1 MKEQWIDQMQQ
12 KMADFQ
18 EPAPEVS
25 WEEIEKAVAGHQQEG
40 KTAPASSKA
49 KAVPMWLRKVA
60 AAALVLLIA
69 GVGYLTAPLS
79 SPEGDTNVPRQAL
92 RTPHGEQSGE
102 LSEQHQNDEEL
113 IPSETPLLAKVRQVV
128 RQAIQAERDT
138 IADAVAQVT
147 PTANGEETAPPSSP
161 EGDTNVPHQAL
172 KTQDR
177 PSSSV
182 SQHLPLNAQRSARP
196 EGALATERD
205 ARTPNA
211 QNRLTVKLFL
221 SNGMGSSNHTSVSKR
236 SIFVDAFTEDNPDN
250 DPTDSNNNEDPLMS
264 DDTNNSGNTG
274 NNNGDGTNNDDQDNH
289 PNDTRDGNTTQTITT
304 QTVTTTQQVR
314 HHQPI
319 HYGLSLRYRLNKR
332 WGIETGLTYSLLT
345 SDITTKEENTTTQS
359 TQRLNYIGIPLKAEY
374 LIWGSRHFD
383 VYASAGMMVEKMV
396 KGSLENNNKGTKE
409 SLSIRP
415 LQFSVSSG
423 LGAEYKYNDLLS
435 IFVEPGIGYYFDN
448 GSTVPTFYQDKPLNF
463 NLNLGLRFQ
472 FQGK

>member
-1 MKEQWIDQMQQ
+1 MKEQWSDQMHQ

-25 WEEIEKAVAGHQQEG
+25 WEEIEKAVAGHRQEG
-40 KTAPASSKA
+40 KTFTVPSKA

-60 AAALVLLIA
+60 AAAPVLLSA

-92 RTPHGEQSGE
+92 RTPHGEQSGKQ
-102 LSEQHQNDEEL
+102 SEQHLNDVEL
-113 IPSETPLLAKVRQVV
+113 IPTKTPLLAKVLQVV

-138 IADAVAQVT
+138 VAESVAQVT
-147 PTANGEETAPPSSP
+147 TTADVEETAPSTTSDQPL
-161 EGDTNVPHQAL
+161 T
-172 KTQDR
+172 TQH
-177 PSSSV
+177 STLNTHHS
-182 SQHLPLNAQRSARP
+182 PLNTQRSARP

-211 QNRLTVKLFL
+211 QNRLTAKLYL
-221 SNGMGSSNHTSVSKR
+221 SNGMESSNHTSISNRLVSSLKM
-236 SIFVDAFTEDNPDN
+236 DTPNEEDN
-250 DPTDSNNNEDPLMS
+250 SNNPIYNTNE
-264 DDTNNSGNTG
+264 GNG
-274 NNNGDGTNNDDQDNH
+274 VSDGTNNGEEDSNTYQ
-289 PNDTRDGNTTQTITT
+289 PADGTTASMYTKN
-304 QTVTTTQQVR
+304 VTTTQQVH

-319 HYGLSLRYRLNKR
+319 HYGLSLRYRLSKR
-332 WGIETGLTYSLLT
+332 WGLETGLTYSLLT
-345 SDITTKEENTTTQS
+345 SDITTSEESYITQQS

-396 KGSLENNNKGTKE
+396 KGSLENNDKGTKE

-423 LGAEYKYNDLLS
+423 LGAEYKYNNLLS
-435 IFVEPGIGYYFDN
+435 IFVEPGVGYYFDN
-448 GSTVPTFYQDKPLNF
+448 GSSVSTFYQDKPLSF

>member
-25 WEEIEKAVAGHQQEG
+25 WEEIGKAVAGHRQEG
-40 KTAPASSKA
+40 KTFTVPSKA

-92 RTPHGEQSGE
+92 RTPHCEQSGKQ
-102 LSEQHQNDEEL
+102 SEQHLNDEEL
-113 IPSETPLLAKVRQVV
+113 IPSETPLLAKVLQVV

-147 PTANGEETAPPSSP
+147 PTVDGEETAPSTTSDQPLTTHHSTLNTHHP
-161 EGDTNVPHQAL
+161 
-172 KTQDR
+172 
-177 PSSSV
+177 
-182 SQHLPLNAQRSARP
+182 PLNAQRSARP

-211 QNRLTVKLFL
+211 QNRLTTKLYL
-221 SNGMGSSNHTSVSKR
+221 SNGMESSNHTSISNRLVSSLKM
-236 SIFVDAFTEDNPDN
+236 DTPNEEDN
-250 DPTDSNNNEDPLMS
+250 SNNPIYNTNE
-264 DDTNNSGNTG
+264 GNG
-274 NNNGDGTNNDDQDNH
+274 VSDGTNNGEEDSNTYQ
-289 PNDTRDGNTTQTITT
+289 PADGTTASMYTKN
-304 QTVTTTQQVR
+304 VTTTQQVH

-319 HYGLSLRYRLNKR
+319 HYGLSLRYRLSKR
-332 WGIETGLTYSLLT
+332 WGLETGLTYSLLT
-345 SDITTKEENTTTQS
+345 SDITTSEESYITQQS

-396 KGSLENNNKGTKE
+396 KGSLENNDKGTKE

-435 IFVEPGIGYYFDN
+435 IFVEPGVGYYFDN
-448 GSTVPTFYQDKPLNF
+448 GSSVSTFYQDKPLSF

>member
-25 WEEIEKAVAGHQQEG
+25 WEEIEKAVAGHRQKG
-40 KTAPASSKA
+40 KTFTVPSKA

-92 RTPHGEQSGE
+92 RTPHGEQSGKQ
-102 LSEQHQNDEEL
+102 SEQHLNDEEL
-113 IPSETPLLAKVRQVV
+113 IPSETPLLAKVLQVV

-147 PTANGEETAPPSSP
+147 TTADVEETAPSTTSDQPLTTHHSTLNTHHP
-161 EGDTNVPHQAL
+161 
-172 KTQDR
+172 
-177 PSSSV
+177 
-182 SQHLPLNAQRSARP
+182 PLNAQRSARP

-211 QNRLTVKLFL
+211 QNRLTAKLYL
-221 SNGMGSSNHTSVSKR
+221 SNGMESSNHTSISNRLVSSLKM
-236 SIFVDAFTEDNPDN
+236 DTPNEEDN
-250 DPTDSNNNEDPLMS
+250 SNNPIYNTNE
-264 DDTNNSGNTG
+264 GNG
-274 NNNGDGTNNDDQDNH
+274 VSDGTNNGEEDSNTYQ
-289 PNDTRDGNTTQTITT
+289 PADGTTASMYTKN
-304 QTVTTTQQVR
+304 VTTTQQVH

-319 HYGLSLRYRLNKR
+319 HYGLSLHYRLSKR
-332 WGIETGLTYSLLT
+332 WGLETGLTYSLLT
-345 SDITTKEENTTTQS
+345 SDITTSEESYITQQS

-396 KGSLENNNKGTKE
+396 KGSLENNDKGTKE

-423 LGAEYKYNDLLS
+423 LGAEYKYNNLLS
-435 IFVEPGIGYYFDN
+435 IFVEPGVGYYFDN
-448 GSTVPTFYQDKPLNF
+448 GSTVPTLYQDKPLNF
-463 NLNLGLRFQ
+463 NLNLCLRFQ
-472 FQGK
+472 FNGK

>member
-25 WEEIEKAVAGHQQEG
+25 WEEIGKAVAGHRQEG
-40 KTAPASSKA
+40 KTFTVPSKA

-92 RTPHGEQSGE
+92 RTPHGEQSGKQ
-102 LSEQHQNDEEL
+102 SEQHLNDVEL
-113 IPSETPLLAKVRQVV
+113 IPTKTPLLAKVLQVV

-147 PTANGEETAPPSSP
+147 TTADVEETAPSTTSDQPLTTHHSTLNTHHP
-161 EGDTNVPHQAL
+161 
-172 KTQDR
+172 
-177 PSSSV
+177 
-182 SQHLPLNAQRSARP
+182 PLNAQRSARP

-211 QNRLTVKLFL
+211 QNRLTAKLYL
-221 SNGMGSSNHTSVSKR
+221 SNGMESSNHTSISNRLVSSLKM
-236 SIFVDAFTEDNPDN
+236 DTPNEEDN
-250 DPTDSNNNEDPLMS
+250 
-264 DDTNNSGNTG
+264 TNNPIYNTNEGNG
-274 NNNGDGTNNDDQDNH
+274 VSDGTNNGEEDSNTYQ
-289 PNDTRDGNTTQTITT
+289 PADGTTASMYTKN
-304 QTVTTTQQVR
+304 VTTTQQVH

-319 HYGLSLRYRLNKR
+319 HYGLSLRYRLSKR
-332 WGIETGLTYSLLT
+332 WGLETGLTYSLLT
-345 SDITTKEENTTTQS
+345 SDITTSEESYITQQS

-396 KGSLENNNKGTKE
+396 KGSLENNDKGTKE

-435 IFVEPGIGYYFDN
+435 IFVEPGVGYYFDN
-448 GSTVPTFYQDKPLNF
+448 GSSVSTFYQDKPLSF